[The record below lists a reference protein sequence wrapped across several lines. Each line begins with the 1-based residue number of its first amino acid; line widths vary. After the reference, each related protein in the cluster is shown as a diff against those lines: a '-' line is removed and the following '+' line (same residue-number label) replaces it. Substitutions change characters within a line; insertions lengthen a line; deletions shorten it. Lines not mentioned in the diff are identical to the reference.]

1 MINRKDDF
9 DLDAPNFLD
18 MVLSDMDFDQAYSM
32 YTTLQQKQA
41 VLLMETLQK
50 VQLLN
55 QQYVSAVP
63 PSAQVPSLDFSFTF
77 DHQAP
82 EYSLALENYSFKAP
96 NEPVASQPMPHEQ
109 QFDTQYDQFFSN
121 TELDA
126 LEKFLDNLANPTS
139 SVNPMDFYH
148 HRPLAPTNGLEFNTM
163 FDLHT
168 MKPTTVL
175 IQPLTP
181 PRVKDELLAPFEYP
195 HTLPTPHDLR
205 QSLLTGGD
213 LPKRRL
219 EPSSDDE
226 DGLRKRRRTQLKP
239 LLTLEQKR
247 LNHSHLEQKRR
258 KLCKLAY
265 ERCLRLIIDIEKF
278 NALPNPK
285 PEERPLKLK
294 RARVNKDGLPNLL
307 KHLALIRI
315 SNEII
320 TIQQKNEQLRLLLAQ
335 YQ

>member
-1 MINRKDDF
+1 MG
-9 DLDAPNFLD
+9 LW
-18 MVLSDMDFDQAYSM
+18 
-32 YTTLQQKQA
+32 A
-41 VLLMETLQK
+41 VGAAAGDTGRRYKLL
-50 VQLLN
+50 LL
-55 QQYVSAVP
+55 
-63 PSAQVPSLDFSFTF
+63 
-77 DHQAP
+77 H
-82 EYSLALENYSFKAP
+82 
-96 NEPVASQPMPHEQ
+96 
-109 QFDTQYDQFFSN
+109 
-121 TELDA
+121 
-126 LEKFLDNLANPTS
+126 
-139 SVNPMDFYH
+139 
-148 HRPLAPTNGLEFNTM
+148 
-163 FDLHT
+163 
-168 MKPTTVL
+168 
-175 IQPLTP
+175 
-181 PRVKDELLAPFEYP
+181 
-195 HTLPTPHDLR
+195 LP
-205 QSLLTGGD
+205 
-213 LPKRRL
+213 
-219 EPSSDDE
+219 
-226 DGLRKRRRTQLKP
+226 LKP